1 MDSILLSAADK
12 TLYSLGMESNV
23 IQDAQIT
30 ASSHKSTDPQYNARL
45 NMARSGWCVENSDS
59 NPWIQVDFQ
68 QPMVVSA
75 ISTQGH
81 GWPGAVDMTYK
92 YELQYREVG
101 STRFVH
107 VKNTTSGT
115 NMVRYCLENRK
126 FSSVFNVT
134 TSYH

>member
-1 MDSILLSAADK
+1 
-12 TLYSLGMESNV
+12 MESNV
-23 IQDAQIT
+23 IQDAQL
-30 ASSHKSTDPQYNARL
+30 SSSTHISIDPPSKARI
-45 NMARSGWCVENSDS
+45 NVARSGWCAPNSDS

-81 GWPGAVDMTYK
+81 GYPGSVDMTYK

-101 STRFVH
+101 STSFVH

-115 NMVRYCLENRK
+115 NMVGYGLDNRK
-126 FSSVFNVT
+126 TSLICIVT
-134 TSYH
+134 ASYH